1 MCQRSQLQEEQEDSP
16 WNRKHKKSNCGIH
29 DMGRRLPTRPTGV
42 RARAEVSRQQMSL
55 FRQDTVSLLRVPSP
69 RLKRSHGCVC
79 ILGFGYW
86 QGGGGEARLISAA
99 RRARD
104 SCQCLCCVI
113 NLPLH
118 PLFRKKSC
126 RNITYDE
133 FKTALAELARKKYK
147 EKSGEEAEA
156 EIFKLVE
163 GKSPVISGVTVRLV
177 NVSDLRPPVTAG

>member
-1 MCQRSQLQEEQEDSP
+1 
-16 WNRKHKKSNCGIH
+16 
-29 DMGRRLPTRPTGV
+29 MGRRSRIQPTDV
-42 RARAEVSRQQMSL
+42 HARAEISRQQISL
-55 FRQDTVSLLRVPSP
+55 FRQDTVSLLRVTSP

-79 ILGFGYW
+79 ILGSEASQRGR
-86 QGGGGEARLISAA
+86 GEDPPISAA
-99 RRARD
+99 RQVRD

-147 EKSGEEAEA
+147 ERSGEEAEA
-156 EIFKLVE
+156 EIFKLIE
-163 GKSPVISGVTVRLV
+163 GKSPIISGVTVRLV
-177 NVSDLRPPVTAG
+177 NVSDLISPVTAG